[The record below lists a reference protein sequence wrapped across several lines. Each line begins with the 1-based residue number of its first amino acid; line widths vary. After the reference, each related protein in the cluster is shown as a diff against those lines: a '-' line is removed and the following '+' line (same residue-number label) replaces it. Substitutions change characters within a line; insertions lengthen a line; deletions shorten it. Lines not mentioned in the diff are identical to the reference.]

1 MVKKPKFNV
10 LIVDDRPENL
20 LTMEGILENDD
31 LIILKAHSGNE
42 ALSIMLEQNVA
53 LVLLDVQMPGMDG
66 FEVAEIMRSTERT
79 KHIPIIFFTAISKQ
93 RQHIFKGYESG
104 AVDYLYKPLDLEILQ
119 SKIKAFIDFF
129 QHKNALEETTR
140 KLEKTVAELNE
151 SKQIAEE
158 ATSAKS
164 AFLATMSHE
173 IRTPLNGII
182 GMAELGLMDDE
193 ITPNQRERFLD
204 IKNSGES
211 LLDIIN
217 EILDISKI
225 EADKLELEEIEFS
238 LREVIEK
245 VVNLLSVKV
254 FQENLEFIC
263 EIDPTIPDIIIGD
276 PLRIR
281 QILINLLGNAIK
293 FTAEGTVGIYIQMI
307 DLVEEQV
314 SIEFSVKDTG
324 IGIPADKID
333 RLFKSYSQT
342 DSSTT
347 RTHGGTGLG
356 LNISQSLVNRMG
368 GQIKVQST
376 FNEGSNFYFR
386 LNMILGEQKS
396 SPWKIQLEKPNE
408 EYNVLIIDDHEKSA
422 QIITSLFDCWSIR
435 NTAVNDCKDCF
446 SLIEKEDYDLILI
459 DYFLK
464 STNGVDLAER
474 ITSSLHDRKKPEI
487 ILLSPSKSNVE
498 TLKLKN
504 AQQFEFLTKP
514 VLQLELKK
522 LLIRKFGT
530 SEQRTEVKVG
540 IIDQPKSSASS
551 LNILVAEDQIIN
563 RKIIT
568 QLLEKK
574 GFSVKAVENGKQALE
589 EAITNVYNLVLMDVQ
604 MPEMDGFDAT
614 KLIRKF
620 ESGKNIHIP
629 IVAMTAH
636 AMKGDREKCL
646 AAGMDFYITKP
657 VNPNELYETI
667 EKFQRKFN
675 NHTTSKILS
684 ISLHGKPRL

>member
-1 MVKKPKFNV
+1 MEKKTKFNI

-20 LTMEGILENDD
+20 LTMEGILENDN
-31 LIILKAHSGNE
+31 LNILKAHSGNE
-42 ALSIMLEQNVA
+42 ALSLMLEYNIA
-53 LVLLDVQMPGMDG
+53 LVLMDVQMPGMDG
-66 FEVAEIMRSTERT
+66 FEVAEIMRSSERT
-79 KHIPIIFFTAISKQ
+79 KHIPIIFVTAISKQ

-140 KLEKTVAELNE
+140 KLEKTIAELND
-151 SKQIAEE
+151 SKQFAEE
-158 ATSAKS
+158 ATNAKS
-164 AFLATMSHE
+164 TFLATMSHE

-193 ITPNQRERFLD
+193 LTPTQRERFLD

-254 FQENLEFIC
+254 FQEKLEFIC
-263 EIDPTIPDIIIGD
+263 EIDPTIPDIILGD

-314 SIEFSVKDTG
+314 SIEFSVKDSG
-324 IGIPADKID
+324 IGIPHDKID
-333 RLFKSYSQT
+333 LLFKSYSQAQT
-342 DSSTT
+342 STT

-356 LNISQSLVNRMG
+356 LNISQRLVNKMG
-368 GQIKVQST
+368 GQIKVEST
-376 FNEGSNFYFR
+376 FGEGSNFYFR
-386 LNMILGEQKS
+386 LNLILGDQKEK
-396 SPWKIQLEKPNE
+396 PWKIQLEKPND
-408 EYNVLIIDDHEKSA
+408 EYNILVIEDHEKSA
-422 QIITSLFDCWSIR
+422 QIISALLECWGIRHKIAHDCNACFDLVR
-435 NTAVNDCKDCF
+435 NENF
-446 SLIEKEDYDLILI
+446 DLIMI

-464 STNGVDLAER
+464 SMNGVEVANKIQEVL
-474 ITSSLHDRKKPEI
+474 SDRKKPEI
-487 ILLSPSKSNVE
+487 ILLSPSKANVE
-498 TLKLKN
+498 ALKLQK
-504 AQQFEFLTKP
+504 AQRFEFLTKP
-514 VLQLELKK
+514 VLQNDLKSM
-522 LLIRKFGT
+522 LIRKFG
-530 SEQRTEVKVG
+530 SEDQKIRKTEIKTEIKKATDG
-540 IIDQPKSSASS
+540 S
-551 LNILVAEDQIIN
+551 LKILVAEDQIIN

-574 GFSVKAVENGKQALE
+574 GYLVKAVENGKLALE
-589 EAITNVYNLVLMDVQ
+589 EATTNQYDLVLMDVQ
-604 MPEMDGFDAT
+604 MPEMDGFDST
-614 KLIRKF
+614 KEIRRF
-620 ESGKNIHIP
+620 EKGSKNHIP

-646 AAGMDFYITKP
+646 DAGMDFYITKP

-667 EKFQRKFN
+667 EKYKRIN
-675 NHTTSKILS
+675 D
-684 ISLHGKPRL
+684 